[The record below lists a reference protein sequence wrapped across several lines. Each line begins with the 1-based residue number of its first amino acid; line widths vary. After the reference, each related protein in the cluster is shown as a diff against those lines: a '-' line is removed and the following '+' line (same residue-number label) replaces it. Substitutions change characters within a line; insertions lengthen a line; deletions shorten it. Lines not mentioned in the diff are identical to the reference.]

1 MLLLIIGRC
10 GMLSLIDEILHR
22 FLIELAIN
30 ILFCVPKCRTRS
42 TTNICIGKGLLVEVY
57 VDER

>member
-42 TTNICIGKGLLVEVY
+42 TTNMY
-57 VDER
+57 WERVTCRSVC